1 MSQASPRPI
10 IIDCDTGRDDAL
22 TLAVAVKQVT
32 APLVGVVTSYGN
44 VPLKQVTENTAR
56 VLALL
61 GKEDIPILPGASQSS
76 QPELA
81 AELLAKRHASMGNG
95 LCNLELPPSDRTLR
109 PPMAPEALARSL
121 EKLAK
126 QHGALDYV
134 IIGPATNFAAV
145 ADILGP
151 KLPQVVNS
159 VTMMGG
165 KLGKLWDEVPGGAD
179 FNIACDP
186 KAAQRALNAGVPARI
201 VPMNVTW
208 PIALNVP
215 ELEALKPVDK
225 TGVFVKELMLAQA
238 QRFAPDNMFRFH
250 DPSVLIAMGR
260 PEGFKVES
268 ISVEQKPGADFGRVR
283 SDTAGM
289 GVQVYQSDPKQ
300 KAQFLTQMLPLL
312 GIDASGLAQQ
322 LDQQQSGGQKRR
334 EVQVRPGSGGTPA
347 GQAEPG

>member
-1 MSQASPRPI
+1 MSQPSPRPI

-22 TLAVAVKQVT
+22 TLAVAVKQT
-32 APLVGVVTSYGN
+32 AAPLVGVVTSYGN

-81 AELLAKRHASMGNG
+81 ADLLAKRHASMGNG
-95 LCNLELPPSDRTLR
+95 LCNLELPPTDRTLR
-109 PPMAPEALARSL
+109 PPMAPETLARNL

-126 QHGALDYV
+126 QHGPLDYV

-145 ADILGP
+145 ADVLGP
-151 KLPQVVNS
+151 KLPQVISS

-165 KLGKLWDEVPGGAD
+165 KLGALWDEVPGGAD

-208 PIALNVP
+208 PIALSVP
-215 ELEALKPVDK
+215 ELEVLKPVDK
-225 TGVFVKELMLAQA
+225 AGAFAKDLMLAQA
-238 QRFAPDNMFRFH
+238 KHFAPDNMFRFH

-260 PEGFKVES
+260 PQGFKAETVG
-268 ISVEQKPGADFGRVR
+268 VEQTPGADFGRVR
-283 SDTAGM
+283 SDVAGIP
-289 GVQVYQSDPKQ
+289 VQVYQAEAGH
-300 KAQFLTQMLPLL
+300 KAQFLAQMLPLI

-322 LDQQQSGGQKRR
+322 LNQQQGDGQKRR
-334 EVQVRPGSGGTPA
+334 EVQVRPGSGAPV

>member
-1 MSQASPRPI
+1 MSNTSPRPM

-22 TLAVAVKQVT
+22 TLAVAVRQT
-32 APLVGVVTSYGN
+32 AVQLVGVVTSYGN

-56 VLALL
+56 VMALL
-61 GKEDIPILPGASQSS
+61 GKEEIPIFPGAAQSS

-81 AELLAKRHASMGNG
+81 AELLAKRHAGMGNG
-95 LCNLELPPSDRTLR
+95 LCNLELPPTDRTLR
-109 PPMAPEALARSL
+109 PPMTPEILAGNL
-121 EKLAK
+121 QKLAK

-145 ADILGP
+145 ADVLGA

-208 PIALNVP
+208 PIALGVS
-215 ELEALKPVDK
+215 ELEALQPVNK
-225 TGVFVKELMLAQA
+225 AGTFAKELMLAQA
-238 QRFAPDNMFRFH
+238 RHFAPDQMFRFH
-250 DPSVLIAMGR
+250 DPSVLIAMSQ
-260 PEGFKVES
+260 PQGFKPETVS
-268 ISVEQKPGADFGRVR
+268 IGQVPGADFGRVR
-283 SDTAGM
+283 SQETGVP
-289 GVQVYQSDPKQ
+289 VQVYQSEPGQ
-300 KAQFLTQMLPLL
+300 KVQFLAQMLPLI
-312 GIDASGLAQQ
+312 GIDASGLTQQ
-322 LDQQQSGGQKRR
+322 LQQQQGGPQKRR
-334 EVQVRPGSGGTPA
+334 EVQIRPGNAAPTG
-347 GQAEPG
+347 

>member
-1 MSQASPRPI
+1 MSNTSPRPI

-22 TLAVAVKQVT
+22 TLAVAVKQT
-32 APLVGVVTSYGN
+32 AAPLVGVVTSYGN

-61 GKEDIPILPGASQSS
+61 GKEDIPILPGAAQSS

-81 AELLAKRHASMGNG
+81 ADLLAKRHASMGNG
-95 LCNLELPPSDRTLR
+95 LCNLELPPTDRTLR
-109 PPMAPEALARSL
+109 PPMTPETLARNL

-126 QHGALDYV
+126 QHGPLDYV

-145 ADILGP
+145 ADVLGA

-186 KAAQRALNAGVPARI
+186 KAAQRAMRSGVPARL

-208 PIALNVP
+208 PIALGVP
-215 ELEALKPVDK
+215 ELETLKPVDK
-225 TGVFVKELMLAQA
+225 TAAFAKELMLAQA
-238 QRFAPDNMFRFH
+238 RHFAPDNMFRFH

-260 PEGFKVES
+260 PAGFKNES
-268 ISVEQKPGADFGRVR
+268 ISVNQTPGADFGRVK
-283 SDTAGM
+283 SDAAGLP
-289 GVQVYQSDPKQ
+289 VQVYQAEPGQ
-300 KAQFLTQMLPLL
+300 KAAFLAQMLPLIGL
-312 GIDASGLAQQ
+312 DASGLAQQ
-322 LDQQQSGGQKRR
+322 LNQQQGGGQKRR
-334 EVQVRPGSGGTPA
+334 EMQMRPGGAAPA
-347 GQAEPG
+347 GQAEPN